1 MKKFAA
7 ICLALVLVLSMA
19 VIAVSAAQVTGTTAV
34 GSGTGTLN
42 VYKKSDSEPADAG
55 GTVTPNNPST
65 KKNLPGAGFTVYK
78 VMSYG
83 GTSPNQYF
91 SFTDPYVSDT
101 NVQNYATNNLTLV
114 SGQTNKYVTY
124 GDTDDLEGLISVL
137 EGINNTTTALNEV
150 LTGNDGK
157 ATFTNLDKGVYLV
170 KETTIPSNY
179 SASSQSF
186 LVAILEDNQVV
197 NAYPKNQKMEIDK
210 NILTGTEYTAALTTP
225 TAGTGTDATNL
236 SIGDTVNYQI
246 ESQVPNYDTDA
257 IAQMN
262 DKTVNIVKIT
272 DTLSNG
278 LTFSEANKDALKVFA
293 GTNDITSVVTI
304 TRTDD
309 QHFSVEVSL
318 DDVYTETPAKNYL
331 GQKLYVVYQATVNS
345 NAVVTSG
352 NNNTAQ
358 LEYKNSPSDDAYNP
372 TPVPVPDEKV
382 PVVYTYQM
390 EVKKLLDGE
399 AVTGN
404 PSVANLTFV
413 LKQGDNYVQVSGSD
427 GVYKV
432 TSDHA
437 NDATNTTMN
446 LKSTD
451 GTLTL
456 TGLSAGTYTLT
467 ESGSVSG
474 YTTLQSPLVIVV
486 NDENTTTNT
495 GRVTATV
502 NGANTTTK
510 TEEVAN
516 PDYNATYKAEQD
528 AYLAEAGHTAGDAG
542 YPHSEYNNSIPATI
556 TQNTGR
562 FAFEINNPSSQF
574 DLPTT
579 GGYGILIFTLSGA
592 VVLAAAIIIF
602 TIARKKKENK

>member
-19 VIAVSAAQVTGTTAV
+19 VISVSAEAGDPVAFGS
-34 GSGTGTLN
+34 GSGTLN
-42 VYKKSDSEPADAG
+42 IYKNIAQGNTTG
-55 GTVTPNNPST
+55 G
-65 KKNLPGAGFTVYK
+65 LPGAGFTAYK
-78 VMSYG
+78 VMSYT
-83 GTSPNQYF
+83 GTAPNAYF
-91 SFTDPYVSDT
+91 SFTEPYASDSSVT
-101 NVQNYATNNLTLV
+101 SYANTNLTLV
-114 SGQTNKYVTY
+114 NGQSNQYVTY
-124 GDTDDLEGLISVL
+124 GDTDSLEGMITTL
-137 EGINNTTTALNEV
+137 EGITNNTATKSTEAFTNS
-150 LTGNDGK
+150 DGK

-170 KETTIPSNY
+170 KETTVPDGY
-179 SASSQSF
+179 AASSQSF
-186 LVAILEDNQVV
+186 LVAILDDTAV
-197 NAYPKNQKMEIDK
+197 NAYPKNLKMEIDK
-210 NILTGTEYTAALTTP
+210 NILTSEQYTAALTAP
-225 TAGTGTDATNL
+225 TANTGSDATNL
-236 SIGDTVNYQI
+236 SIGDAVYYQI
-246 ESQVPNYDTDA
+246 QSQVPNYDNRVID
-257 IAQMN
+257 QMAS
-262 DKTVNIVKIT
+262 TSGVKVVEIT

-278 LTFSEANKDALKVFA
+278 LTFSAQNLTDMKVFA
-293 GTNDITSVVTI
+293 GDTDITSSVTK

-309 QHFSVEVSL
+309 QHFKVEVPL
-318 DDVYTETPAKNYL
+318 DAVYSVANNINYL
-331 GQKLYVVYQATVNS
+331 GRNLYVIYEASVNS
-345 NAVVTSG
+345 NAVVTDG

-358 LEYKNSPSDDAYNP
+358 LKYKNSPADGAYDP
-372 TPVPVPDEKV
+372 DPVDIPEEKI

-467 ESGSVSG
+467 ESGSVNG

-516 PDYNATYKAEQD
+516 PAYNATYKAEQD
-528 AYLAEAGHTAGDAG
+528 AYLAETGHTAGDAV
-542 YPHSEYNNSIPATI
+542 YPHPEYDNSIPATI